1 MKNKQNLFLSQKKI
15 LKEAGCKDYNES
27 IKLLFSKA
35 FKLPLNSSY
44 KFSDYVGSNENSLV
58 FLDMVSRRAAGEPT
72 SHIVCSRSF
81 WKNDFYINN
90 TVLDPR
96 PDSELII
103 DVTKNLLF
111 DGMRVL
117 DLGCGSGCVGISLYK
132 ENSNIALFLADFSKK
147 ALSLSK
153 KNAEKLHVDCE
164 FIRSDL
170 FSNIDNKFD
179 LIVTNLP
186 YIAKDDFCYLQ
197 KEIILY
203 EPHEALYGGQ
213 SGLDIIKLFL
223 NGVNR
228 HLNKNGIFVIE
239 FGEGQDFL
247 LKEELLRSN
256 LNKVSFYKDLNSVN
270 RLVCVKKD
278 T

>member
-1 MKNKQNLFLSQKKI
+1 M
-15 LKEAGCKDYNES
+15 
-27 IKLLFSKA
+27 
-35 FKLPLNSSY
+35 
-44 KFSDYVGSNENSLV
+44 
-58 FLDMVSRRAAGEPT
+58 
-72 SHIVCSRSF
+72 
-81 WKNDFYINN
+81 
-90 TVLDPR
+90 
-96 PDSELII
+96 
-103 DVTKNLLF
+103 
-111 DGMRVL
+111 
-117 DLGCGSGCVGISLYK
+117 
-132 ENSNIALFLADFSKK
+132 
-147 ALSLSK
+147 
-153 KNAEKLHVDCE
+153 
-164 FIRSDL
+164 
-170 FSNIDNKFD
+170 
-179 LIVTNLP
+179 
-186 YIAKDDFCYLQ
+186 Q